1 MVLPHFYFL
10 GQLRATD
17 RTLED
22 DYFDFEMPKRD
33 KPLNSSV
40 AKVWCSSIGTYF
52 ELSCETY
59 NERFQLA
66 TKVRSKG
73 AFTHAVSACGKRSAL
88 RFAHTY
94 RGLD

>member
-40 AKVWCSSIGTYF
+40 AKV
-52 ELSCETY
+52 
-59 NERFQLA
+59 
-66 TKVRSKG
+66 
-73 AFTHAVSACGKRSAL
+73 
-88 RFAHTY
+88 
-94 RGLD
+94 